1 MDVSQCAV
9 QGEQAPPTAD
19 VTSTQSTTESG
30 RVKRIAL
37 AVLVVI
43 WGATVAVASEV
54 WTELEGGLELA
65 RFDSRTLV
73 SESWGDLVVLRVDP
87 AVFDLKIV
95 AASQQADDRN
105 RDIREWSEDFE
116 LIAAINAGMYQADKK
131 THVGFCLV
139 DGEVVS
145 RFANKY
151 RSAAAFGPV
160 DESDPPFR
168 IFDLDE
174 VSLGDVKKR
183 YRNVV
188 QNLRLIKRSGK
199 NRWEQSK
206 DRWREA
212 ALGEDSQG
220 RALLISCRK
229 SLSMHD
235 FNEILLALPLG
246 LECAQHLE
254 GSGTAR
260 FWLNHPAYGEWKEPG
275 YPGPNLP
282 IILGVTRPRAVSGT
296 E

>member
-1 MDVSQCAV
+1 MMA
-9 QGEQAPPTAD
+9 A
-19 VTSTQSTTESG
+19 
-30 RVKRIAL
+30 
-37 AVLVVI
+37 
-43 WGATVAVASEV
+43 ATGAVAAEV
-54 WTELEGGLELA
+54 WTELEPGLDLA
-65 RFDSRTLV
+65 RFDSRTQE

-87 AVFDLKIV
+87 GVWDLKIV
-95 AASQQADDRN
+95 AATQQTDDRN
-105 RDIREWSEDFE
+105 RDIREWSEDFD

-139 DGEVVS
+139 DGEVIS
-145 RFANKY
+145 KYPNKY

-160 DESDPPFR
+160 DEADPPFR

-174 VSLGDVKKR
+174 VSLGDIKKR

-188 QNLRLIKRSGK
+188 QNLRLIKRPGK

-212 ALGEDSQG
+212 ALGEDSRG

-235 FNEILLALPLG
+235 FNEILLTLPLD
-246 LECAQHLE
+246 LVCAQHLE

-260 FWLNHPAYGEWKEPG
+260 FWLRHPAYGQWKEPG

-282 IILGVTRPRAVSGT
+282 IILGVTRPPAVSAS

>member
-1 MDVSQCAV
+1 MKAV
-9 QGEQAPPTAD
+9 G
-19 VTSTQSTTESG
+19 
-30 RVKRIAL
+30 L
-37 AVLVVI
+37 AGMVLMLAATGVV
-43 WGATVAVASEV
+43 AAEP
-54 WTELEGGLELA
+54 WTELEPGLELA
-65 RFDSRTLV
+65 RFDSKSRQ
-73 SESWGDLVVLRVDP
+73 SSPYGDLVVLRVDP
-87 AVFDLKIV
+87 TVWDLTVV
-95 AASQQADDRN
+95 AASQQDDERN
-105 RDIREWSEDFE
+105 RDIREWSEDFD

-131 THVGFCLV
+131 THVGYCMV
-139 DGEVVS
+139 DGEVIS
-145 RFANKY
+145 RYPNNY
-151 RSAAAFGPV
+151 RSAAAFDPV
-160 DESDPPFR
+160 NDTDPPFR

-174 VSLGDVKKR
+174 VPLKDIKHR

-235 FNEILLALPLG
+235 FNEILLALPLN
-246 LECAQHLE
+246 LVCAQHLE

-275 YPGPNLP
+275 YPGPDLP

>member
-1 MDVSQCAV
+1 MVA
-9 QGEQAPPTAD
+9 AA
-19 VTSTQSTTESG
+19 SG
-30 RVKRIAL
+30 
-37 AVLVVI
+37 
-43 WGATVAVASEV
+43 AVAGEV
-54 WTELEGGLELA
+54 WTELEPGLDLA
-65 RFDSRTLV
+65 RFDSKSRT
-73 SESWGDLVVLRVDP
+73 SSAWGDLVVLRVDP
-87 AVFDLKIV
+87 AAWDLKIV

-105 RDIREWSEDFE
+105 RNIREWAEDFE
-116 LIAAINAGMYQADKK
+116 LTAAINAGMYQADKK

-139 DGEVVS
+139 DGEVIS
-145 RFANKY
+145 QYPNNY

-160 DESDPPFR
+160 DGADPPFR

-174 VSLGDVKKR
+174 VPLEEVQMR
-183 YRNVV
+183 YRNVI

-212 ALGEDSQG
+212 ALGEDSRG

-229 SLSMHD
+229 DLSMNE
-235 FNEILLALPLG
+235 FNEILLALPLD

-260 FWLNHPAYGEWKEPG
+260 FWMRHPALGEWKEPG
-275 YPGPNLP
+275 YPGPDLP
-282 IILGVTRPRAVSGT
+282 IILGVTRPPAVSGA